1 MLVYELKLKAAIFKM
16 TKRNTKDIA
25 LYLKDIPLLLNK
37 VLIQIELRIPNEGF
51 DTLIIVVESFRIT
64 QLLNKQ

>member
-25 LYLKDIPLLLNK
+25 LYLKDIPLLFDK
-37 VLIQIELRIPNEGF
+37 VLIQIELRIPNNSL
-51 DTLIIVVESFRIT
+51 DTLIIVVKSFRIT
-64 QLLNKQ
+64 QLLND